1 MTAVS
6 PDVACA
12 ANDVLSRLAPTVEPL
27 TTFRKVQVFYRVDL
41 NGNLYYSA
49 RYRRVR
55 HRNSYTIA
63 YEHAGCL
70 SFGQIQYYIAIS
82 QLNTI
87 LVVVQK
93 CVLTSETAQ
102 QHFNLSTSAICTPD
116 LFHFVSVS
124 PSATVI
130 DVSMI
135 KQKCLLILVY
145 LPSTLSVFHEQCKT
159 KD

>member
-12 ANDVLSRLAPTVEPL
+12 ANDILSRLAPTVEPL
-27 TTFRKVQVFYRVDL
+27 TTFRKVQVFYRVEL
-41 NGNLYYSA
+41 NGSLYYSA

-63 YEHAGCL
+63 YEHSGCL
-70 SFGQIQYYIAIS
+70 SFGQIQYYIALS

-87 LVVVQK
+87 LAVVQK
-93 CVLTSETAQ
+93 CVLTLETAQ
-102 QHFNLSTSAICTPD
+102 QHFNLSTSAVCTPD
-116 LFHFVSVS
+116 LFHFVSIS

-135 KQKCLLILVY
+135 KQKCLFMDFG
-145 LPSTLSVFHEQCKT
+145 LPT
-159 KD
+159 KYIICVPHTMQD

>member
-1 MTAVS
+1 MTTVS
-6 PDVACA
+6 PDVVCA
-12 ANDVLSRLAPTVEPL
+12 ANDLLSRVAPTVEPL
-27 TTFRKVQVFYRVDL
+27 TTFRKVQVFYRVEL
-41 NGNLYYSA
+41 NGSLYYSA

-63 YEHAGCL
+63 YEHSGHQ
-70 SFGQIQYYIAIS
+70 SFGQVQYYFAIP

-102 QHFNLSTSAICTPD
+102 QHFDLSTPAICTPN

-135 KQKCLLILVY
+135 KQKCLFMDFGS
-145 LPSTLSVFHEQCKT
+145 PT
-159 KD
+159 KYIIRVPCTMQD

>member
-1 MTAVS
+1 MTTVS
-6 PDVACA
+6 PDVVCA
-12 ANDVLSRLAPTVEPL
+12 TNDLLSRLAPTVEPL
-27 TTFRKVQVFYRVDL
+27 TTFTKVQVFYRVEL
-41 NGNLYYSA
+41 NGSLYYST
-49 RYRRVR
+49 RYRRVK

-63 YEHAGCL
+63 YEHSGHQL
-70 SFGQIQYYIAIS
+70 FGQIQYYIAML

-102 QHFNLSTSAICTPD
+102 HHFGLSTPAISTPS

-135 KQKCLLILVY
+135 KQKCLFMDFGS
-145 LPSTLSVFHEQCKT
+145 PT
-159 KD
+159 KYIICVPNTMQD